1 MPSNQAGPI
10 LLDST
15 QRNPHRNAAL
25 VKRNKAPRKP
35 RTRGTDT
42 ESVSVELRYPF
53 ATYRQE
59 LDLEDARLEIKL
71 SPTDD
76 TASLC
81 LYGRRRAH
89 PSQGGKRPEIDCIA
103 TIRVPG
109 RLVQDMLNDYFDTL
123 RRMETMRIAV
133 HEGKLGELL
142 KGEWKPRTILR
153 KIKG

>member
-1 MPSNQAGPI
+1 M
-10 LLDST
+10 
-15 QRNPHRNAAL
+15 
-25 VKRNKAPRKP
+25 KRNRSRERKADRDA
-35 RTRGTDT
+35 GT
-42 ESVSVELRYPF
+42 EAVSVELRYPF

-59 LDLEDARLEIKL
+59 LELEDARLEIKL

-81 LYGRRRAH
+81 LYGRRRSRLPQDA
-89 PSQGGKRPEIDCIA
+89 KRPDIDCVA

-109 RLVQDMLNDYFDTL
+109 RLIQDMLNGYFDSL

-133 HEGKLGELL
+133 HEGKLGDLL
-142 KGEWKPRTILR
+142 KGQWKPRTIMR

>member
-1 MPSNQAGPI
+1 M
-10 LLDST
+10 
-15 QRNPHRNAAL
+15 
-25 VKRNKAPRKP
+25 
-35 RTRGTDT
+35 
-42 ESVSVELRYPF
+42 ELRYPF

-76 TASLC
+76 TAALC
-81 LYGRRRAH
+81 LYGRRRTRTAQ
-89 PSQGGKRPEIDCIA
+89 STRKTDVDCIA
-103 TIRVPG
+103 TIQVPG
-109 RLVQDMLNDYFDTL
+109 RLIQAMLNDYFDTL

-142 KGEWKPRTILR
+142 KGEWKPRTLLR